1 MAKQYNVY
9 NIANWF
15 YNNNLKTQEN
25 TYDGNLTLNKLLYF
39 ADSFNYVINGEKL
52 IEQDV
57 VGYANGPVYQDIYVD
72 FKHHSMMFI
81 KENNKKIDED
91 TIELLKIINFMFGK
105 SDNYNKLSDITHA
118 QSPWKNRKEDC
129 EKVNY
134 NPILNFADFNEEE
147 RTNIIELFN
156 TYREMNLD
164 NLFVDKI
171 GDNTVIYSLDTEL
184 TDEDYMELEALEKE
198 DDSVFVEK
206 IDGELVYG

>member
-52 IEQDV
+52 INQDV
-57 VGYANGPVYQDIYVD
+57 VGYANGPVYQDIYID
-72 FKHHSMMFI
+72 FKHYNRMHI
-81 KENNKKIDED
+81 KENRENLDDE

-105 SDNYNKLSDITHA
+105 SDNYNKLSDITHS
-118 QSPWKNRKEDC
+118 QSPWKNKKEDC
-129 EKVNY
+129 EKVDY
-134 NPILNFADFNEEE
+134 NPILDFADFDEEE
-147 RTNIIELFN
+147 RTNIVELFN
-156 TYREMNLD
+156 TYRDINLD

-171 GDNTVIYSLDTEL
+171 GDNTVIYSLDTNL